1 MRAIIKFKW
10 AIAASILALTVIL
23 SLFSPNVTEL
33 ANQKGQA
40 QLPADAVSEKANAI
54 LKQAGED
61 NNLISMVFTLDHALK
76 KETED
81 QLRTMI
87 DKVKKIDGVEDV
99 TSPLTAEK
107 EVKDQLI
114 SKDKKTILVPVT
126 ITGSDKKAEKIA
138 DDMYKIVPDDLT
150 AYITGASL
158 INQDFAHSSEEGL
171 KKTEVITVC
180 LIIGLLLIVFRSVVT
195 PFIPIVV
202 VGFSYLISQSILG
215 ILVYN
220 VDFPISTFTQT
231 FLVAILF
238 GIGTDYCILL
248 LTRFREE
255 LANGHEKKE
264 AALIAYR
271 TGGKTLFI
279 SGFAVLIGFSALGFA
294 KFAIFQSAVGVAV
307 GVGILMIILYTLL
320 PLFMVTLG
328 EKLFWPSKKV
338 LSHSD
343 NKLWAFLGRHSVV
356 RPFLFIVITVIITLP
371 FILTYDDQISFDS
384 TAEISS
390 DYKSIKAL
398 EAIKDGFGEGKA
410 FPINVVVKGDKELST
425 ADTIPYLGNVSK
437 AIEKVDH
444 VDSVMTITQ
453 PTGEKIKD
461 LYIDKQLGLVSDGLD
476 KTGKGIADV
485 QSGLTDIENGM
496 NQMAGQTGSA
506 SNSSSGGS
514 LGDAADGLDKIN
526 QQLQLV
532 SKQISQTG
540 NTAQTVQTVQTV
552 QQLTAISGQ
561 LGQIQTGLEQADQQL
576 SGQQAQAGTLTESLK
591 KLAAGVKS
599 ANDGLTKI
607 TDGITASSDMLE
619 DMSKSSTV
627 RDTGI
632 FIPDQVMKDKDF
644 KKSIDQ
650 YSFADGKGVQLSVVL
665 DSNPYSEQAI
675 TTMNQIKKA
684 VANEVDGTP
693 LEDAQIVYGGV
704 TSVNADLKEL
714 STTDF
719 SRTMV
724 IMIIGLFIV
733 LTILFRSMIMPIYM
747 IASLLLTYY
756 TSISITEL
764 IFVNGLGNAG
774 VSWTVPFFSFVIL
787 IALGVDYSIFLLDR
801 FKEEVHLGIEQGVI
815 RSMSKMGSV
824 IITAAIILAGTFAAM
839 MPSGVNTLMQVASV
853 IIIGLLLYGL
863 VILPLFMPA
872 IIVTFGEGNWWPFR
886 RKKIKE

>member
-10 AIAASILALTVIL
+10 AIAAVILALTVVL
-23 SLFSPNVTEL
+23 SLFSPNLTEL

-40 QLPADAVSEKANAI
+40 QLPADAVSERANAI

-61 NNLISMVFTLDHALK
+61 SNSISVVFTLDHALK
-76 KETED
+76 KDTED

-87 DKVKKIDGVEDV
+87 DKIKKIDGVEEV

-114 SKDKKTILVPVT
+114 SKDKKTVLIPVT

-138 DDMYKIVPDDLT
+138 DDIYKIVPDDLT

-255 LANGHEKKE
+255 LANGHDKKE

-328 EKLFWPSKKV
+328 EKLFLPSKKV

-356 RPFLFIVITVIITLP
+356 RPFLFIVITVMITLP

-410 FPINVVVKGDKELST
+410 FPINVVVKGDKDLTT
-425 ADTIPYLGNVSK
+425 ADTIPYLGNISK

-444 VDSVMTITQ
+444 VDSVLTITQ

-461 LYIDKQLGLVSDGLD
+461 LYIDKQLGSVSDGLD
-476 KTGKGIADV
+476 KTVKGIADV
-485 QSGLTDIENGM
+485 QSGLTDIENGL

-514 LGDAADGLDKIN
+514 LGDAAEGLGKIN

-540 NTAQTVQTVQTV
+540 NTAQTVQ
-552 QQLTAISGQ
+552 QLTAISGQ
-561 LGQIQTGLEQADQQL
+561 LGQIQTGLEQANQQL
-576 SGQQAQAGTLTESLK
+576 TGQQAQAGTLTESLK
-591 KLAAGVKS
+591 KLADGVKS

-607 TDGITASSDMLE
+607 SDGISASSDMLE

-650 YSFADGKGVQLSVVL
+650 YSFEDGKGVELSVVL

-675 TTMNQIKKA
+675 TTINQIKKA
-684 VANEVDGTP
+684 VANEVEGTP
-693 LEDAQIVYGGV
+693 LEDSQIVYGGV
-704 TSVNADLKEL
+704 TSMNADLKEL

-733 LTILFRSMIMPIYM
+733 LTILFRSMIMPVYM

-774 VSWTVPFFSFVIL
+774 ISWAVPFFSFVIL

-801 FKEEVHLGIEQGVI
+801 FKEEVHMGIEQGVV

-863 VILPLFMPA
+863 VILPLFIPA
-872 IIVTFGEGNWWPFR
+872 IIVTFGEGNWWPFG

>member
-10 AIAASILALTVIL
+10 AIAAVILALTVIL

-61 NNLISMVFTLDHALK
+61 NNSISMVLTLDHALK
-76 KETED
+76 KDTED

-87 DKVKKIDGVEDV
+87 DKIKKIDGVEDV

-114 SKDKKTILVPVT
+114 SQDKKTVLIPVT

-138 DDMYKIVPDDLT
+138 DDMYKVVPDDVT

-220 VDFPISTFTQT
+220 VDFSISTFTQT

-255 LANGHEKKE
+255 LANGYDKKE

-371 FILTYDDQISFDS
+371 FILAYDDQISFDS

-390 DYKSIKAL
+390 DYQSVKAL
-398 EAIKDGFGEGKA
+398 EVIKDGFGEGKA
-410 FPINVVVKGDKELST
+410 FPINVIVKGDKELTT

-453 PTGEKIKD
+453 PTGDTIKD
-461 LYIDKQLGLVSDGLD
+461 LYIDKQLNSVSDGLD
-476 KTGKGIADV
+476 KTAKGITDV
-485 QSGLTDIENGM
+485 QSGLTDIENGL

-506 SNSSSGGS
+506 SDSSSGGS
-514 LGDAADGLDKIN
+514 LGDAADGLGKIN

-540 NTAQTVQTVQTV
+540 NTAQTV

-591 KLAAGVKS
+591 KLAGGVKS

-607 TDGITASSDMLE
+607 SDGMSAASDMLE
-619 DMSKSSTV
+619 NMGKSSSV

-632 FIPDQVMKDKDF
+632 FIPEQVMKDKGF

-650 YSFADGKGVQLSVVL
+650 YSFADGKGVKLSVVL

-675 TTMNQIKKA
+675 TTINQIKKA

-714 STTDF
+714 STADF

-774 VSWTVPFFSFVIL
+774 VSWAVPFFSFVIL

-815 RSMSKMGSV
+815 KSMSKMGSV

>member
-10 AIAASILALTVIL
+10 AIAAVILALTVVL
-23 SLFSPNVTEL
+23 SLFSPNLTEL

-40 QLPADAVSEKANAI
+40 QLPADAVSERANAI

-61 NNLISMVFTLDHALK
+61 SNSISVVFTLDHALK
-76 KETED
+76 KDTED

-87 DKVKKIDGVEDV
+87 DKIKKIDGVEEV
-99 TSPLTAEK
+99 TSPLTADK

-114 SKDKKTILVPVT
+114 SKDKKTVLIPVT

-138 DDMYKIVPDDLT
+138 DDIYKIVPDDLT

-215 ILVYN
+215 ILVHN

-255 LANGHEKKE
+255 LANGHDKKE

-328 EKLFWPSKKV
+328 EKLFCPSKKV

-390 DYKSIKAL
+390 DYKSVKAL

-410 FPINVVVKGDKELST
+410 FPINVVVKGDKDLTT
-425 ADTIPYLGNVSK
+425 ADTIPYLGNISK
-437 AIEKVDH
+437 AIKKVDH

-461 LYIDKQLGLVSDGLD
+461 LYIDKQLGSVSDGLD
-476 KTGKGIADV
+476 KTAKGIADV
-485 QSGLTDIENGM
+485 QSGLTDIENGL

-514 LGDAADGLDKIN
+514 LGDAAEGLGKIN

-532 SKQISQTG
+532 SKQMSQTG
-540 NTAQTVQTVQTV
+540 NTAQTV

-561 LGQIQTGLEQADQQL
+561 LGQIQTGLEQANQQL
-576 SGQQAQAGTLTESLK
+576 TGQQAQAGTLTESLK
-591 KLAAGVKS
+591 KLADGVKS

-607 TDGITASSDMLE
+607 SDGISASSDMLE

-650 YSFADGKGVQLSVVL
+650 YSFADGKGVELSVVL

-675 TTMNQIKKA
+675 TTINQIKKA
-684 VANEVDGTP
+684 VANEVEGTP
-693 LEDAQIVYGGV
+693 LEDSQIVYGGV
-704 TSVNADLKEL
+704 TSMNADLKEL

-733 LTILFRSMIMPIYM
+733 LTILFRSMIMPVYM

-756 TSISITEL
+756 TSLSITEL

-774 VSWTVPFFSFVIL
+774 ISWAVPFFSFVIL

-801 FKEEVHLGIEQGVI
+801 FKEEVHMGIEQGVV

-863 VILPLFMPA
+863 VILPLFIPA
-872 IIVTFGEGNWWPFR
+872 IIVTFGEGNWWPFG

>member
-540 NTAQTVQTVQTV
+540 NTAQTVQTVQ
-552 QQLTAISGQ
+552 QLTAISGQ

-774 VSWTVPFFSFVIL
+774 VSWAVPFFSFVIL

>member
-10 AIAASILALTVIL
+10 AIAAVILALTVVL
-23 SLFSPNVTEL
+23 SLFSPNLTEL

-40 QLPADAVSEKANAI
+40 QLPADAVSERANAI

-61 NNLISMVFTLDHALK
+61 NNSISVVFTLDHALK

-81 QLRTMI
+81 QLRTMV
-87 DKVKKIDGVEDV
+87 DKIKKIDGVEEV

-114 SKDKKTILVPVT
+114 SKDKKTVLIPVT

-138 DDMYKIVPDDLT
+138 DDIYKIVPDDLT

-195 PFIPIVV
+195 PFIPIVI

-255 LANGHEKKE
+255 LANGHDKKE

-398 EAIKDGFGEGKA
+398 KAIKDGFGEGKA
-410 FPINVVVKGDKELST
+410 FPINVVVKGDKDLTT
-425 ADTIPYLGNVSK
+425 ADTIPYLGNISK

-461 LYIDKQLGLVSDGLD
+461 LYIDKQLGSVSDGLD
-476 KTGKGIADV
+476 KTVKGIADV
-485 QSGLTDIENGM
+485 QSGLTDIENGL

-514 LGDAADGLDKIN
+514 LGDAADGLGKIN

-532 SKQISQTG
+532 GKQISQTG
-540 NTAQTVQTVQTV
+540 NTAQTV

-561 LGQIQTGLEQADQQL
+561 LGQIQIGLEQANQQL
-576 SGQQAQAGTLTESLK
+576 SGQQAQAGTLAESLK
-591 KLAAGVKS
+591 KLAEGVKS

-619 DMSKSSTV
+619 DMSKSSAV

-675 TTMNQIKKA
+675 TTINQIKKA
-684 VANEVDGTP
+684 VANEVDGTS

-704 TSVNADLKEL
+704 TSMNADLKEL

-774 VSWTVPFFSFVIL
+774 VSWAVPFFSFVIL

-801 FKEEVHLGIEQGVI
+801 FKEEVHMGIEQGVI

-863 VILPLFMPA
+863 VILPLFIPA
-872 IIVTFGEGNWWPFR
+872 IIATFGEGNWWPFG
-886 RKKIKE
+886 RKKTKE

>member
-10 AIAASILALTVIL
+10 AIAAVILALTVVL
-23 SLFSPNVTEL
+23 SLFSPNLTEL

-40 QLPADAVSEKANAI
+40 QLPADAVSERANAI

-61 NNLISMVFTLDHALK
+61 SNSISVVFTLDHALK
-76 KETED
+76 KDTED

-87 DKVKKIDGVEDV
+87 DKIKKIDGVEEV

-114 SKDKKTILVPVT
+114 SKDKKTVLIPVT

-138 DDMYKIVPDDLT
+138 DDIYKIVPDDLT

-255 LANGHEKKE
+255 LANGHDKKE

-356 RPFLFIVITVIITLP
+356 RPFLFIVITVMITLP

-410 FPINVVVKGDKELST
+410 FPINVVVKGDKDLTT
-425 ADTIPYLGNVSK
+425 ADTIPYLGNISK

-444 VDSVMTITQ
+444 VDSVLTITQ

-461 LYIDKQLGLVSDGLD
+461 LYIDKQLGSVSDGLD
-476 KTGKGIADV
+476 KTVKGIADV
-485 QSGLTDIENGM
+485 QSGLTDIENGL

-514 LGDAADGLDKIN
+514 LGDAAEGLGKIN

-540 NTAQTVQTVQTV
+540 NTAQTVQ
-552 QQLTAISGQ
+552 QLTAISGQ
-561 LGQIQTGLEQADQQL
+561 LGQIQNGLEQANQQL
-576 SGQQAQAGTLTESLK
+576 TGQQAQAGTLTESLK
-591 KLAAGVKS
+591 KLADGVKS

-607 TDGITASSDMLE
+607 SDGISASSDMLE

-650 YSFADGKGVQLSVVL
+650 YSFEDGKGVELSVVL

-675 TTMNQIKKA
+675 TTINQIKKA
-684 VANEVDGTP
+684 VANEVEGTP
-693 LEDAQIVYGGV
+693 LEDSQIVYGGV
-704 TSVNADLKEL
+704 TSMNADLKEL

-733 LTILFRSMIMPIYM
+733 LTILFRSMIMPVYM

-774 VSWTVPFFSFVIL
+774 ISWAVPFFSFVIL

-801 FKEEVHLGIEQGVI
+801 FKEEVHMGIEQGVV

-863 VILPLFMPA
+863 VILPLFIPA
-872 IIVTFGEGNWWPFR
+872 IIVTFGEGNWWPFG

>member
-10 AIAASILALTVIL
+10 AIAAVILALTVVL
-23 SLFSPNVTEL
+23 SLFSPNLTEL

-40 QLPADAVSEKANAI
+40 QLPADAVSERANAI

-61 NNLISMVFTLDHALK
+61 NNSLSIVFTLDHALK

-87 DKVKKIDGVEDV
+87 DKVKKIDGVEEV

-114 SKDKKTILVPVT
+114 SKDKKTFLIPVT

-138 DDMYKIVPDDLT
+138 NDIYKIVPKNLT

-255 LANGHEKKE
+255 LANGHDKKE

-279 SGFAVLIGFSALGFA
+279 SGFAVLVGFSALGFA

-356 RPFLFIVITVIITLP
+356 RPFLFIAITVMISLP

-390 DYKSIKAL
+390 DYKSVKAL

-410 FPINVVVKGDKELST
+410 FPINVVVKGDKDLTT
-425 ADTIPYLGNVSK
+425 ADTIPYLGNISK
-437 AIEKVDH
+437 AIEKVEH
-444 VDSVMTITQ
+444 VDSVLTITQ

-461 LYIDKQLGLVSDGLD
+461 LYIDKQLGSVSDGLD
-476 KTGKGIADV
+476 KMVKGIADV
-485 QSGLTDIENGM
+485 QSGLTDIENGL
-496 NQMAGQTGSA
+496 NQMAGQTGSD

-514 LGDAADGLDKIN
+514 LGDAADGLGKIN

-540 NTAQTVQTVQTV
+540 NTAQTVQ
-552 QQLTAISGQ
+552 QLTAISGQ
-561 LGQIQTGLEQADQQL
+561 LGQIQTGLEQANRQL

-591 KLAAGVKS
+591 KLAGGVKS
-599 ANDGLTKI
+599 ANDGLVKI
-607 TDGITASSDMLE
+607 SDGMTASSDMLE

-650 YSFADGKGVQLSVVL
+650 YSFEDGKGVKLSVVL

-675 TTMNQIKKA
+675 TTINQIKKA

-774 VSWTVPFFSFVIL
+774 VSWAVPFFSFVIL

-801 FKEEVHLGIEQGVI
+801 FKEEVHLGIHQGVI

-863 VILPLFMPA
+863 VILPLLMPA
-872 IIVTFGEGNWWPFR
+872 IIVTFGEGNWWPFG
-886 RKKIKE
+886 RKKNIE

>member
-10 AIAASILALTVIL
+10 AIAAVILALTVVL
-23 SLFSPNVTEL
+23 SLFSPNLTEL

-40 QLPADAVSEKANAI
+40 QLPADAVSERANAI

-61 NNLISMVFTLDHALK
+61 SNSISVVFTLDHALK
-76 KETED
+76 EDTED

-87 DKVKKIDGVEDV
+87 DKIKKIDGVEEV
-99 TSPLTAEK
+99 TSPLTAAK

-114 SKDKKTILVPVT
+114 SKDKKTVLIPVT

-138 DDMYKIVPDDLT
+138 DDIYKIVPDDLT
-150 AYITGASL
+150 AFITGASL

-255 LANGHEKKE
+255 LANGHDKKE

-410 FPINVVVKGDKELST
+410 FPINVVVKGDKDLTT
-425 ADTIPYLGNVSK
+425 ADTIPYLGNISK

-461 LYIDKQLGLVSDGLD
+461 LYIDKQLGSVSDGLD
-476 KTGKGIADV
+476 KTAKGIADV
-485 QSGLTDIENGM
+485 QSGLTDIENGL

-514 LGDAADGLDKIN
+514 LGDAAEGLGKIN

-540 NTAQTVQTVQTV
+540 NTAQTVQ
-552 QQLTAISGQ
+552 QLTAISGQ
-561 LGQIQTGLEQADQQL
+561 LGQIQTGLDQANQQL
-576 SGQQAQAGTLTESLK
+576 TGQQAQVGTLTESLK
-591 KLAAGVKS
+591 KLADGVKS

-607 TDGITASSDMLE
+607 SDGMTASSDMLE

-632 FIPDQVMKDKDF
+632 FIPNQVMKDKDF

-650 YSFADGKGVQLSVVL
+650 YSFADGKGVELSVVL

-675 TTMNQIKKA
+675 TTINQIKKA
-684 VANEVDGTP
+684 VANEVEGTP
-693 LEDAQIVYGGV
+693 LEDSQIVYGGV
-704 TSVNADLKEL
+704 TSMNADLKEL

-733 LTILFRSMIMPIYM
+733 LTILFRSMIMPVYM

-774 VSWTVPFFSFVIL
+774 ISWAVPFFSFVIL

-801 FKEEVHLGIEQGVI
+801 FKEEVHMGIEQGVV

-863 VILPLFMPA
+863 VILPLFIPA
-872 IIVTFGEGNWWPFR
+872 IIVTFGEGNWWPFG

>member
-10 AIAASILALTVIL
+10 AIAAIILALTVVL
-23 SLFSPNVTEL
+23 SLFSPNLTEL

-40 QLPADAVSEKANAI
+40 QLPADAVSERANAI

-61 NNLISMVFTLDHALK
+61 NNSISVVVTLDHALK
-76 KETED
+76 KDTED

-87 DKVKKIDGVEDV
+87 DKIKKIDGVEEV

-114 SKDKKTILVPVT
+114 SKDKKTVLIPVT
-126 ITGSDKKAEKIA
+126 ITGSDQKAEKIA
-138 DDMYKIVPDDLT
+138 DDIYKIVPDDLT

-255 LANGHEKKE
+255 LANGHDKKE

-356 RPFLFIVITVIITLP
+356 RPFLFIVITVMITLP

-390 DYKSIKAL
+390 DYQSIKAL

-410 FPINVVVKGDKELST
+410 FPINVVVKGDKDLTT
-425 ADTIPYLGNVSK
+425 ADTIPYLGNISK

-453 PTGEKIKD
+453 PTGEKIMD
-461 LYIDKQLGLVSDGLD
+461 LYIDKQLGSVSDGLD
-476 KTGKGIADV
+476 KTVKGIADV
-485 QSGLTDIENGM
+485 QSGLTDIENGL

-514 LGDAADGLDKIN
+514 FGDAAEGLGKIN

-532 SKQISQTG
+532 SKQMSQTG
-540 NTAQTVQTVQTV
+540 NTAQTV

-561 LGQIQTGLEQADQQL
+561 LGQIQAGLEQANQQL
-576 SGQQAQAGTLTESLK
+576 TGQQAQAGTLTESLI
-591 KLAAGVKS
+591 KLSDGVKS

-607 TDGITASSDMLE
+607 SDGMTASSDMLE

-675 TTMNQIKKA
+675 TTINQIKKA
-684 VANEVDGTP
+684 VANEVEGTP
-693 LEDAQIVYGGV
+693 LEDSQIVYGGV
-704 TSVNADLKEL
+704 TSMNADLKEL

-733 LTILFRSMIMPIYM
+733 LTILFRSMIMPVYM

-774 VSWTVPFFSFVIL
+774 ISWAVPFFSFVIL

-801 FKEEVHLGIEQGVI
+801 FKEEVHMGIEQGVV

-863 VILPLFMPA
+863 VILPLFIPA
-872 IIVTFGEGNWWPFR
+872 IIVTFGEGNWWPFG
-886 RKKIKE
+886 RKRIKE

>member
-10 AIAASILALTVIL
+10 AIAAVILALTVIL

-61 NNLISMVFTLDHALK
+61 NNSISMVLTLDHALK
-76 KETED
+76 KDTED

-87 DKVKKIDGVEDV
+87 DKIKKIDGVEGV

-114 SKDKKTILVPVT
+114 SKDKKTVLVPVT

-138 DDMYKIVPDDLT
+138 DDMYKVVPDDVT

-255 LANGHEKKE
+255 LANGYDKKE

-371 FILTYDDQISFDS
+371 FILAYDDQISFDS

-390 DYKSIKAL
+390 DYQSVKAL

-410 FPINVVVKGDKELST
+410 FPINVIVKGDKELTT

-453 PTGEKIKD
+453 PTGDTIKD
-461 LYIDKQLGLVSDGLD
+461 LYIDKQLNSVSDGLD
-476 KTGKGIADV
+476 KTAKGITDV
-485 QSGLTDIENGM
+485 QSGLTDIENGL

-506 SNSSSGGS
+506 SDSSSGGS
-514 LGDAADGLDKIN
+514 LGDAADGLGKIN

-540 NTAQTVQTVQTV
+540 NTAQTV

-591 KLAAGVKS
+591 KLAGGVKS

-607 TDGITASSDMLE
+607 SDGMSASSDMLE
-619 DMSKSSTV
+619 NMGKSSSV

-632 FIPDQVMKDKDF
+632 FIPDQVMKDKGF

-650 YSFADGKGVQLSVVL
+650 YSFADGKGVKLSVVL

-675 TTMNQIKKA
+675 TTINQIKKA

-714 STTDF
+714 STADF

-774 VSWTVPFFSFVIL
+774 VSWAVPFFSFVIL

-815 RSMSKMGSV
+815 KSMSKMGSV

>member
-1 MRAIIKFKW
+1 M
-10 AIAASILALTVIL
+10 
-23 SLFSPNVTEL
+23 
-33 ANQKGQA
+33 
-40 QLPADAVSEKANAI
+40 
-54 LKQAGED
+54 
-61 NNLISMVFTLDHALK
+61 
-76 KETED
+76 
-81 QLRTMI
+81 
-87 DKVKKIDGVEDV
+87 
-99 TSPLTAEK
+99 
-107 EVKDQLI
+107 
-114 SKDKKTILVPVT
+114 
-126 ITGSDKKAEKIA
+126 
-138 DDMYKIVPDDLT
+138 
-150 AYITGASL
+150 
-158 INQDFAHSSEEGL
+158 
-171 KKTEVITVC
+171 
-180 LIIGLLLIVFRSVVT
+180 
-195 PFIPIVV
+195 
-202 VGFSYLISQSILG
+202 
-215 ILVYN
+215 
-220 VDFPISTFTQT
+220 
-231 FLVAILF
+231 
-238 GIGTDYCILL
+238 
-248 LTRFREE
+248 
-255 LANGHEKKE
+255 
-264 AALIAYR
+264 
-271 TGGKTLFI
+271 
-279 SGFAVLIGFSALGFA
+279 
-294 KFAIFQSAVGVAV
+294 
-307 GVGILMIILYTLL
+307 GILMIILYTLL

-343 NKLWAFLGRHSVV
+343 NKLWTFLGRHSVA
-356 RPFLFIVITVIITLP
+356 RPFLFIAITVVITLP

-390 DYKSIKAL
+390 DYQSIKAL

-410 FPINVVVKGDKELST
+410 FPINVVVKGDKDLTT
-425 ADTIPYLGNVSK
+425 ADTIPYLGNISK

-453 PTGEKIKD
+453 PTGKKIKD
-461 LYIDKQLGLVSDGLD
+461 LYIDNQLGSVSDGLD
-476 KTGKGIADV
+476 KTVKGIADV
-485 QSGLTDIENGM
+485 QNGLTDIENGL

-506 SNSSSGGS
+506 SNSGSGGS
-514 LGDAADGLDKIN
+514 LGDAADGLGKIN

-540 NTAQTVQTVQTV
+540 NTAQTVQ
-552 QQLTAISGQ
+552 QLTAISGQ
-561 LGQIQTGLEQADQQL
+561 LGQIQTGLEQANQQL

-591 KLAAGVKS
+591 KLSEGVKS
-599 ANDGLTKI
+599 ANEGLTKVS
-607 TDGITASSDMLE
+607 DGITASSDMLE
-619 DMSKSSTV
+619 DMSKSPTV

-632 FIPDQVMKDKDF
+632 FIPEQVMKDKDF

-675 TTMNQIKKA
+675 TTINQIKKA

-704 TSVNADLKEL
+704 TSMNADLKEL

-774 VSWTVPFFSFVIL
+774 VSWAVPFFSFVIL

-801 FKEEVHLGIEQGVI
+801 FKEEVHLGIQQGVV

-863 VILPLFMPA
+863 VILPLFIPA
-872 IIVTFGEGNWWPFR
+872 IIATFGEGNWWPFG

>member
-10 AIAASILALTVIL
+10 AIAAVILALTVVL
-23 SLFSPNVTEL
+23 SLFSPNLTEL

-40 QLPADAVSEKANAI
+40 QLPADAVSERANAI

-61 NNLISMVFTLDHALK
+61 NNSLSIVFTLDHALK

-87 DKVKKIDGVEDV
+87 DKVKKIDGVEEV

-114 SKDKKTILVPVT
+114 SKDKKTFLIPVT

-138 DDMYKIVPDDLT
+138 NDIYKIVPKNLT

-255 LANGHEKKE
+255 LANGHDKKE

-279 SGFAVLIGFSALGFA
+279 SGFAVLVGFSALGFA

-356 RPFLFIVITVIITLP
+356 RPFLFIAIIVMITLP

-390 DYKSIKAL
+390 DYKSVKAL

-410 FPINVVVKGDKELST
+410 FPINVVVKGDKDLTT
-425 ADTIPYLGNVSK
+425 ADTIPYLGNISK
-437 AIEKVDH
+437 AIEKVEH
-444 VDSVMTITQ
+444 VDSVLTITQ

-461 LYIDKQLGLVSDGLD
+461 LYIDKQLGSVSDGLD
-476 KTGKGIADV
+476 KTVKGIADV
-485 QSGLTDIENGM
+485 QSGLTDIENGL
-496 NQMAGQTGSA
+496 NQMAGQTGSN

-514 LGDAADGLDKIN
+514 LGDAADGLGKIN

-540 NTAQTVQTVQTV
+540 NTAQTVQ
-552 QQLTAISGQ
+552 QLTAISGQ
-561 LGQIQTGLEQADQQL
+561 LGQIQTGLEQANQQI

-591 KLAAGVKS
+591 KLAGGVKS

-607 TDGITASSDMLE
+607 SDGMTASSDMLE
-619 DMSKSSTV
+619 DMSQSSTV

-650 YSFADGKGVQLSVVL
+650 YSFEDGKGVQLSVVL

-675 TTMNQIKKA
+675 TTINQIKKA

-693 LEDAQIVYGGV
+693 LEDAQVVYGGV

-774 VSWTVPFFSFVIL
+774 VSWAVPFFSFVIL

-801 FKEEVHLGIEQGVI
+801 FKEEVHLGIHQGVI

-863 VILPLFMPA
+863 VILPLLMPA
-872 IIVTFGEGNWWPFR
+872 IIVTFGEGNWWPFG
-886 RKKIKE
+886 RKKNIE

>member
-10 AIAASILALTVIL
+10 AIAAVILALTVVL
-23 SLFSPNVTEL
+23 SLFSPNLTEL

-40 QLPADAVSEKANAI
+40 QLPADAVSERANAI

-61 NNLISMVFTLDHALK
+61 NNSISVVFTLDHALK

-81 QLRTMI
+81 QLRTMV
-87 DKVKKIDGVEDV
+87 DKIKKIDGVEEV
-99 TSPLTAEK
+99 TSPLTVEK

-114 SKDKKTILVPVT
+114 SKDKKTVLIPVT

-138 DDMYKIVPDDLT
+138 DDIYKIVPDDLT

-195 PFIPIVV
+195 PFIPIVI

-255 LANGHEKKE
+255 LANGHDKKE

-398 EAIKDGFGEGKA
+398 KAIKDGFGEGKA
-410 FPINVVVKGDKELST
+410 FPINVVVKGDKDLTT
-425 ADTIPYLGNVSK
+425 ADTIPYLGNISK

-461 LYIDKQLGLVSDGLD
+461 LYIDKQLGSVSDGLD
-476 KTGKGIADV
+476 KTVKGIADV
-485 QSGLTDIENGM
+485 QSGLTDIENGL

-514 LGDAADGLDKIN
+514 LGDAADGLGKIN

-532 SKQISQTG
+532 GKQISQTG
-540 NTAQTVQTVQTV
+540 NTAQTV

-561 LGQIQTGLEQADQQL
+561 LGQIQIGLEQANQQL
-576 SGQQAQAGTLTESLK
+576 SGQQAQAGTLAESLK
-591 KLAAGVKS
+591 KLAEGVKS

-619 DMSKSSTV
+619 DMSKSSAV

-675 TTMNQIKKA
+675 TTINQIKKA
-684 VANEVDGTP
+684 VANEVDGTS

-704 TSVNADLKEL
+704 TSMNADLKEL

-774 VSWTVPFFSFVIL
+774 VSWAVPFFSFVIL

-801 FKEEVHLGIEQGVI
+801 FKEEVHMGIEQGVI

-863 VILPLFMPA
+863 VILPLFIPA
-872 IIVTFGEGNWWPFR
+872 IIATFGEGNWWPFG
-886 RKKIKE
+886 RKKTKE

>member
-10 AIAASILALTVIL
+10 AIAAVILALTVVL
-23 SLFSPNVTEL
+23 GLFSPNLTEL

-40 QLPADAVSEKANAI
+40 QLPADAVSERANAI

-61 NNLISMVFTLDHALK
+61 NNSISIVFTLDHALK

-87 DKVKKIDGVEDV
+87 DKVKKIDGVEEI
-99 TSPLTAEK
+99 TSPLTADK

-114 SKDKKTILVPVT
+114 SKDKKTVLIPVT

-138 DDMYKIVPDDLT
+138 DDIYKIVPNDLT

-255 LANGHEKKE
+255 LANGHDKKE

-390 DYKSIKAL
+390 DYKSVKAL

-410 FPINVVVKGDKELST
+410 FPINVVVKGDKDLTT
-425 ADTIPYLGNVSK
+425 ADTIPYLGNISK
-437 AIEKVDH
+437 AIEKVEH

-461 LYIDKQLGLVSDGLD
+461 LYIDKQLGSVSDGLD
-476 KTGKGIADV
+476 KTVKGIADV
-485 QSGLTDIENGM
+485 QSGLTDIENGL
-496 NQMAGQTGSA
+496 NQMTGQTVSA
-506 SNSSSGGS
+506 SNSSAGGS
-514 LGDAADGLDKIN
+514 LGDAADGLGKIN

-532 SKQISQTG
+532 SKQISQSG
-540 NTAQTVQTVQTV
+540 NTAQTV

-561 LGQIQTGLEQADQQL
+561 LGQIQTGLEQANQQL

-591 KLAAGVKS
+591 KLAGGVKS

-607 TDGITASSDMLE
+607 SDGITASSDMLE

-650 YSFADGKGVQLSVVL
+650 NSFEDGKGVQLSVVL

-675 TTMNQIKKA
+675 TTINQIKKA

-774 VSWTVPFFSFVIL
+774 VSWAVPFFSFVIL

-801 FKEEVHLGIEQGVI
+801 FKEEVHLGIAQGVV

-863 VILPLFMPA
+863 VILPLFIPA
-872 IIVTFGEGNWWPFR
+872 IIMTFGEGNWWPFG

>member
-10 AIAASILALTVIL
+10 AIAAIILALTVVL
-23 SLFSPNVTEL
+23 SLFSPNLTEL

-40 QLPADAVSEKANAI
+40 QLPADAVSERANAI

-61 NNLISMVFTLDHALK
+61 NNSISVVFTLERALK

-81 QLRTMI
+81 QLRTMV
-87 DKVKKIDGVEDV
+87 DKIKKIDGVEEV

-114 SKDKKTILVPVT
+114 SKDKKTVLIPVT

-138 DDMYKIVPDDLT
+138 DDIYKIVPDDLT

-195 PFIPIVV
+195 PFIPIMI

-255 LANGHEKKE
+255 LANGHDKKE

-390 DYKSIKAL
+390 DYQSIKAL

-410 FPINVVVKGDKELST
+410 FPINVVVKGDKDLTT
-425 ADTIPYLGNVSK
+425 ADTIPYLGNISK

-461 LYIDKQLGLVSDGLD
+461 LYIDKQLGSVSDGLD
-476 KTGKGIADV
+476 KTVKGIADV
-485 QSGLTDIENGM
+485 QRGLTDIENGL

-514 LGDAADGLDKIN
+514 LGDAADGLGKIN

-540 NTAQTVQTVQTV
+540 NTAQTVQ
-552 QQLTAISGQ
+552 QLTAISGQ
-561 LGQIQTGLEQADQQL
+561 LGQIQIGLEQANQQL
-576 SGQQAQAGTLTESLK
+576 LGQQAQAGTLAESLK
-591 KLAAGVKS
+591 KLAEGVKS

-619 DMSKSSTV
+619 DMSKSSAV

-675 TTMNQIKKA
+675 TTINQIKKA
-684 VANEVDGTP
+684 AANEVDGTP

-704 TSVNADLKEL
+704 TSMNADLKEL

-774 VSWTVPFFSFVIL
+774 VSWAVPFFSFVIL

-801 FKEEVHLGIEQGVI
+801 FKEEVHMGIEQGVI

-863 VILPLFMPA
+863 VILPLFIPA
-872 IIVTFGEGNWWPFR
+872 VIATFGEGNWWPFG
-886 RKKIKE
+886 RKKTKE

>member
-10 AIAASILALTVIL
+10 AIAAIILALTVVL
-23 SLFSPNVTEL
+23 SLFSPNLTEL

-40 QLPADAVSEKANAI
+40 QLPADAVSERANAI
-54 LKQAGED
+54 LKLAGED
-61 NNLISMVFTLDHALK
+61 NHSISVVFTLDSAMK
-76 KETED
+76 KETEK

-87 DKVKKIDGVEDV
+87 DKIKKIDGVEEV
-99 TSPLTAEK
+99 TSPLTADK

-114 SKDKKTILVPVT
+114 SKDKKTVLLPVT
-126 ITGSDKKAEKIA
+126 FTGSDQKAEKIA
-138 DDMYKIVPDDLT
+138 DDIYHIVPDDLT

-158 INQDFAHSSEEGL
+158 INQDFAHSSEDGL

-195 PFIPIVV
+195 PFIPIVI

-255 LANGHEKKE
+255 LANGHDKKE

-356 RPFLFIVITVIITLP
+356 RPFLFIVITVVITLP

-390 DYKSIKAL
+390 DYQSIKAL

-410 FPINVVVKGDKELST
+410 FPINVVVKGDKDLTT
-425 ADTIPYLGNVSK
+425 ADTIPYLGNISK

-453 PTGEKIKD
+453 PTGDKIKD
-461 LYIDKQLGLVSDGLD
+461 LYVDKQLGSVSDGLD
-476 KTGKGIADV
+476 KTAKGIADV
-485 QSGLTDIENGM
+485 QSGLTDIENGL
-496 NQMAGQTGSA
+496 NQIAGQTGSA

-514 LGDAADGLDKIN
+514 LGDAADGLGKIN

-532 SKQISQTG
+532 SKQMSQTG
-540 NTAQTVQTVQTV
+540 NTAQTV

-561 LGQIQTGLEQADQQL
+561 LGQIQAGLEQANQQL

-591 KLAAGVKS
+591 KLAEGVKS
-599 ANDGLTKI
+599 ANGGLTKI
-607 TDGITASSDMLE
+607 TDGITASSEMLG

-675 TTMNQIKKA
+675 TTINHIKKA

-704 TSVNADLKEL
+704 TSMNADLKEL

-774 VSWTVPFFSFVIL
+774 VSWAVPFFSFVIL

-801 FKEEVHLGIEQGVI
+801 FKEEVHLGIEQGVV

-863 VILPLFMPA
+863 VILPLFIPA
-872 IIVTFGEGNWWPFR
+872 IIMTFGEGNWWPFG

>member
-10 AIAASILALTVIL
+10 TIAAVILALTVAL
-23 SLFSPNVTEL
+23 SLFSPNLTEL

-40 QLPADAVSEKANAI
+40 QLPADAVSERANAI

-61 NNLISMVFTLDHALK
+61 NNSISVVFTLDHALK

-81 QLRTMI
+81 QLRTMV
-87 DKVKKIDGVEDV
+87 DKIKKIDGVEEV

-114 SKDKKTILVPVT
+114 SKDKKTVLIPVT

-138 DDMYKIVPDDLT
+138 DDIYKIVPDDLT

-195 PFIPIVV
+195 PFIPIVI

-255 LANGHEKKE
+255 LANGHDKKE
-264 AALIAYR
+264 AAFIAYR

-356 RPFLFIVITVIITLP
+356 RPFLFIVITIVITLP

-398 EAIKDGFGEGKA
+398 KAIKDGFGEGKA
-410 FPINVVVKGDKELST
+410 FPINVVVKGDKDLTT
-425 ADTIPYLGNVSK
+425 ADTIPYLGNISK

-461 LYIDKQLGLVSDGLD
+461 LYIDKQLGSVSDGLD
-476 KTGKGIADV
+476 KTVKGIADV
-485 QSGLTDIENGM
+485 QSGLTDIENGL

-514 LGDAADGLDKIN
+514 LGDAADGLGKIN

-532 SKQISQTG
+532 GKQISQTG
-540 NTAQTVQTVQTV
+540 NTAQTV

-561 LGQIQTGLEQADQQL
+561 LGQIQIGLEQANQQL
-576 SGQQAQAGTLTESLK
+576 SGQQAQAGTLVESLK
-591 KLAAGVKS
+591 KLAEGVKS

-619 DMSKSSTV
+619 DMSKSSAV

-675 TTMNQIKKA
+675 TTINQIKKA
-684 VANEVDGTP
+684 VANEVDGTS
-693 LEDAQIVYGGV
+693 LEDVQIVYGGV
-704 TSVNADLKEL
+704 TSMNADLKEL

-774 VSWTVPFFSFVIL
+774 VSWAVPFFSFVIL

-801 FKEEVHLGIEQGVI
+801 FKEEVHMGIEQGVI

-863 VILPLFMPA
+863 VILPLFIPA
-872 IIVTFGEGNWWPFR
+872 IIATFGEGNWWPFG
-886 RKKIKE
+886 RKKTKE

>member
-10 AIAASILALTVIL
+10 AIAAVILALTIAL
-23 SLFSPNVTEL
+23 SLFSPNLTEL

-40 QLPADAVSEKANAI
+40 QLPADAVSERANAI

-61 NNLISMVFTLDHALK
+61 NNSISVVFTLDHALK

-81 QLRTMI
+81 QLRTMV
-87 DKVKKIDGVEDV
+87 DKIKKIDGVEEV

-114 SKDKKTILVPVT
+114 SKDKKTVLIPVT

-138 DDMYKIVPDDLT
+138 DDIYKIVPDDLT

-195 PFIPIVV
+195 PFIPIVI

-255 LANGHEKKE
+255 LANGHDKKE

-356 RPFLFIVITVIITLP
+356 RPFLFIVITVVITLP

-398 EAIKDGFGEGKA
+398 KAIKDGFGEGKA
-410 FPINVVVKGDKELST
+410 FPINVVVKGDKDLTT
-425 ADTIPYLGNVSK
+425 ADTIPYLGNISK

-461 LYIDKQLGLVSDGLD
+461 LYIDKQLGSVSDGLD
-476 KTGKGIADV
+476 KTVKGIADV
-485 QSGLTDIENGM
+485 QSGLTDIENGL

-514 LGDAADGLDKIN
+514 LGDAADGLGKIN

-532 SKQISQTG
+532 GKQISQTG
-540 NTAQTVQTVQTV
+540 NTAQTV

-561 LGQIQTGLEQADQQL
+561 LGQIQIGLEQANQQL
-576 SGQQAQAGTLTESLK
+576 SGQQAQAGTLAESLK
-591 KLAAGVKS
+591 KLAEGVKS

-619 DMSKSSTV
+619 DMSKSSAV

-675 TTMNQIKKA
+675 TTINQIKKA
-684 VANEVDGTP
+684 VANEVDGTS
-693 LEDAQIVYGGV
+693 LEDVQIVYGGV
-704 TSVNADLKEL
+704 TSMNADLKEL

-774 VSWTVPFFSFVIL
+774 VSWAVPFFSFVIL

-801 FKEEVHLGIEQGVI
+801 FKEEVHMGIEQGVI

-863 VILPLFMPA
+863 VILPLFIPA
-872 IIVTFGEGNWWPFR
+872 IIATFGEGNWWPFG
-886 RKKIKE
+886 RKKTKE

>member
-10 AIAASILALTVIL
+10 AIAAVILALTVVL
-23 SLFSPNVTEL
+23 SLFSPNLTEL

-40 QLPADAVSEKANAI
+40 QLPADAVSERANAI

-61 NNLISMVFTLDHALK
+61 NNSLSIVFTLDHALK

-81 QLRTMI
+81 QLRKMI
-87 DKVKKIDGVEDV
+87 DKVKKIDGVEEV

-114 SKDKKTILVPVT
+114 SKDKKTILIPVT

-138 DDMYKIVPDDLT
+138 DDIYKIVPNDLT

-202 VGFSYLISQSILG
+202 VGFSYMISQSILG

-255 LANGHEKKE
+255 LANGHDKKE

-279 SGFAVLIGFSALGFA
+279 SGFAVLVGFSALGFA

-343 NKLWAFLGRHSVV
+343 NKLWAFLGRHSVM
-356 RPFLFIVITVIITLP
+356 RPFLFIVITVLITLP

-390 DYKSIKAL
+390 DYKSVKAL

-410 FPINVVVKGDKELST
+410 FPINVVIKGDKDLTT
-425 ADTIPYLGNVSK
+425 ADTIPYLGNISK
-437 AIEKVDH
+437 AIEKVEH
-444 VDSVMTITQ
+444 VDSVLTITQ

-461 LYIDKQLGLVSDGLD
+461 LYIDKQLGSVSDGLD
-476 KTGKGIADV
+476 KTVKGIADV
-485 QSGLTDIENGM
+485 QSGLTDIENGL
-496 NQMAGQTGSA
+496 NQMAGQTGSN

-514 LGDAADGLDKIN
+514 LGDAADGLGKIN

-540 NTAQTVQTVQTV
+540 NTAQTVQ
-552 QQLTAISGQ
+552 QLTAISGQ
-561 LGQIQTGLEQADQQL
+561 LGQIQTGLEQANQQI

-591 KLAAGVKS
+591 KLAGGVKS

-607 TDGITASSDMLE
+607 SDGVTASSDMLE
-619 DMSKSSTV
+619 DMSQSSTV

-650 YSFADGKGVQLSVVL
+650 YSFEDGKGVQLSVVL

-675 TTMNQIKKA
+675 TTINQIKKA

-693 LEDAQIVYGGV
+693 LEDAQVVYGGV

-774 VSWTVPFFSFVIL
+774 VSWAVPFFSFVIL

-801 FKEEVHLGIEQGVI
+801 FKEEVHLGIHQGVI

-863 VILPLFMPA
+863 VILPLLMPA
-872 IIVTFGEGNWWPFR
+872 IIVTFGEGNWWPFG
-886 RKKIKE
+886 RKKNIE

>member
-10 AIAASILALTVIL
+10 AIAAVILALTVVL
-23 SLFSPNVTEL
+23 SLFSPNLTEL

-40 QLPADAVSEKANAI
+40 QLPADAVSERANAI

-61 NNLISMVFTLDHALK
+61 NNSISIVFTLDHALK

-81 QLRTMI
+81 QLRKMI
-87 DKVKKIDGVEDV
+87 DKVKKIDGVEEV

-114 SKDKKTILVPVT
+114 SKDKKTLLIPVT

-138 DDMYKIVPDDLT
+138 DDIYKIVPDDLT

-255 LANGHEKKE
+255 LANGHDKKE

-307 GVGILMIILYTLL
+307 GVGILMVILYTLL

-390 DYKSIKAL
+390 DYKSVKAL

-410 FPINVVVKGDKELST
+410 FPINVVVKGDKDLTT
-425 ADTIPYLGNVSK
+425 ADTIPYLGNISK
-437 AIEKVDH
+437 AIEKVEH

-453 PTGEKIKD
+453 PTGKKIKD
-461 LYIDKQLGLVSDGLD
+461 LYIDNQLGSVSDGLD
-476 KTGKGIADV
+476 KTVKGIADV
-485 QSGLTDIENGM
+485 QSGLTDIENGL

-506 SNSSSGGS
+506 SNGGSGGS
-514 LGDAADGLDKIN
+514 LGDAADGLGKIN

-540 NTAQTVQTVQTV
+540 NTAQTVQ
-552 QQLTAISGQ
+552 QLTAISGQ
-561 LGQIQTGLEQADQQL
+561 LGQIQTGLEQANQQL

-591 KLAAGVKS
+591 KLSEGVKS
-599 ANDGLTKI
+599 ANEGLTKVS
-607 TDGITASSDMLE
+607 DGITASSDILE
-619 DMSKSSTV
+619 DMSKSPTV

-675 TTMNQIKKA
+675 TTINQIKKA

-693 LEDAQIVYGGV
+693 LENAQIVYGGV
-704 TSVNADLKEL
+704 TSMNADLKEL

-774 VSWTVPFFSFVIL
+774 VSWAVPFFSFVIL

-801 FKEEVHLGIEQGVI
+801 FKEEVHLGIVQGVV

-863 VILPLFMPA
+863 VILPLFIPA
-872 IIVTFGEGNWWPFR
+872 IIMTFGEGNWWPFG

>member
-1 MRAIIKFKW
+1 MRTIIKFKW
-10 AIAASILALTVIL
+10 AIAAVILALTVIL

-61 NNLISMVFTLDHALK
+61 NNSISMVLTLDHALK
-76 KETED
+76 KDTED

-87 DKVKKIDGVEDV
+87 DKIKKIDGVEDV

-114 SKDKKTILVPVT
+114 SKDKKTVLVPVT

-138 DDMYKIVPDDLT
+138 DDMYKVVPDDVT

-255 LANGHEKKE
+255 LANGYDKKE

-371 FILTYDDQISFDS
+371 FILAYDDQISFDS

-390 DYKSIKAL
+390 DYQSVKAL

-410 FPINVVVKGDKELST
+410 FPINVIVKGDKELTT

-453 PTGEKIKD
+453 PTGDTIKD
-461 LYIDKQLGLVSDGLD
+461 LYIDKQLNSVSDGLD
-476 KTGKGIADV
+476 KMAKGITDV
-485 QSGLTDIENGM
+485 QSGLTDIENGL

-506 SNSSSGGS
+506 SDSSSGGS
-514 LGDAADGLDKIN
+514 LGDAADGLGKIN

-540 NTAQTVQTVQTV
+540 NTAQTV

-591 KLAAGVKS
+591 KLAGGVKS
-599 ANDGLTKI
+599 ANDGLMKI
-607 TDGITASSDMLE
+607 SDGTSASSDMLE
-619 DMSKSSTV
+619 NMGKSSSV

-632 FIPDQVMKDKDF
+632 FIPDQVMKDKGF

-650 YSFADGKGVQLSVVL
+650 YSFADGKGVKLSVVL

-675 TTMNQIKKA
+675 TTINQIKKA

-714 STTDF
+714 STADF

-774 VSWTVPFFSFVIL
+774 VSWAVPFFSFVIL

-815 RSMSKMGSV
+815 KSMSKMGSV

>member
-10 AIAASILALTVIL
+10 AIAAVILALTVVL
-23 SLFSPNVTEL
+23 SLFSPNLTEL

-40 QLPADAVSEKANAI
+40 QLPADAVSERANAI

-61 NNLISMVFTLDHALK
+61 SNSISVVFTLDHALK
-76 KETED
+76 KDTED

-87 DKVKKIDGVEDV
+87 DKIKKIDGVEEV
-99 TSPLTAEK
+99 TSPLTADK

-114 SKDKKTILVPVT
+114 SKDKKTVLIPVT

-138 DDMYKIVPDDLT
+138 DDIYKIVPDDLT

-202 VGFSYLISQSILG
+202 VGFSYLIGQSILG
-215 ILVYN
+215 ILVHN
-220 VDFPISTFTQT
+220 FDFPISTFTQT

-255 LANGHEKKE
+255 LANGHDKKE

-338 LSHSD
+338 LSHND

-384 TAEISS
+384 TAEISN
-390 DYKSIKAL
+390 DYKSVKAL

-410 FPINVVVKGDKELST
+410 FPINVVVKGDKDLTT
-425 ADTIPYLGNVSK
+425 ADTIPYLGNISK
-437 AIEKVDH
+437 AIKKVDH

-461 LYIDKQLGLVSDGLD
+461 LYIDKQLGSVSDGLD
-476 KTGKGIADV
+476 KTAKGIADV
-485 QSGLTDIENGM
+485 QSGLTDIENGL

-514 LGDAADGLDKIN
+514 LGDAAEGLGKIN

-532 SKQISQTG
+532 SKQMSQTG
-540 NTAQTVQTVQTV
+540 NTAQTV

-561 LGQIQTGLEQADQQL
+561 LGQIQTGLEQANQQL
-576 SGQQAQAGTLTESLK
+576 TGQQAQAGTLTESLK
-591 KLAAGVKS
+591 KLADGVKS

-607 TDGITASSDMLE
+607 SDGISASSDMLE

-650 YSFADGKGVQLSVVL
+650 YSFADGKGLELSVVL
-665 DSNPYSEQAI
+665 NSNPYSEQAI
-675 TTMNQIKKA
+675 TTINQIKKA
-684 VANEVDGTP
+684 VANEVEGTP
-693 LEDAQIVYGGV
+693 LEDSQIVYGGV
-704 TSVNADLKEL
+704 TSMNADLKEL

-733 LTILFRSMIMPIYM
+733 LTILFRSMIMPVYM

-756 TSISITEL
+756 TSLSITEL

-774 VSWTVPFFSFVIL
+774 ISWAVPFFSFVIL

-801 FKEEVHLGIEQGVI
+801 FKEEVHMGIEQGVV

-863 VILPLFMPA
+863 VILPLFIPA
-872 IIVTFGEGNWWPFR
+872 IIVTFGEGNWWPFG

>member
-10 AIAASILALTVIL
+10 AIAAVILALTVVL
-23 SLFSPNVTEL
+23 SLFSPNLTEL

-40 QLPADAVSEKANAI
+40 QLPADAVSERANAI

-61 NNLISMVFTLDHALK
+61 NNSISVVFTLDHALK

-81 QLRTMI
+81 QLRTMV
-87 DKVKKIDGVEDV
+87 DKIKKIDGVEEV

-114 SKDKKTILVPVT
+114 SKDKKTVLIPVT

-138 DDMYKIVPDDLT
+138 DDIYKIVPDDLT

-195 PFIPIVV
+195 PLIPIVI

-255 LANGHEKKE
+255 LANGHDKKE

-356 RPFLFIVITVIITLP
+356 RPFLFIVITVVITLP

-398 EAIKDGFGEGKA
+398 KAIKDGFGEGKA
-410 FPINVVVKGDKELST
+410 FPINVVVKGDKDLTT
-425 ADTIPYLGNVSK
+425 ADTIPYLGNISK

-461 LYIDKQLGLVSDGLD
+461 LYIDKQLGSVSDGLD
-476 KTGKGIADV
+476 KTVKGIADV
-485 QSGLTDIENGM
+485 QSGLTDIENGL

-514 LGDAADGLDKIN
+514 LGDAADGLGKIN

-532 SKQISQTG
+532 GKQISQTG
-540 NTAQTVQTVQTV
+540 NTAQTV

-561 LGQIQTGLEQADQQL
+561 LGQIQIGLEQANQQL
-576 SGQQAQAGTLTESLK
+576 SGQQAQAGTLVESLK
-591 KLAAGVKS
+591 KLVEGVKS

-619 DMSKSSTV
+619 DMSKSSAV

-675 TTMNQIKKA
+675 TTINQIKKA
-684 VANEVDGTP
+684 VANEVDGTS
-693 LEDAQIVYGGV
+693 LEDVQIVYGGV
-704 TSVNADLKEL
+704 TSMNADLKEL

-774 VSWTVPFFSFVIL
+774 VSWAVPFFSFVIL

-801 FKEEVHLGIEQGVI
+801 FKEEVHMGIEQGVI

-863 VILPLFMPA
+863 VILPLFIPA
-872 IIVTFGEGNWWPFR
+872 IIATFGEGNWWPFG

>member
-10 AIAASILALTVIL
+10 AIAAVILALTVVL
-23 SLFSPNVTEL
+23 SLFSPNLTEL

-40 QLPADAVSEKANAI
+40 QLPADAVSERANAI

-61 NNLISMVFTLDHALK
+61 NNSISVVFTLGHALK

-81 QLRTMI
+81 QLRTMV
-87 DKVKKIDGVEDV
+87 DKIKKIDGVEEV

-114 SKDKKTILVPVT
+114 SKDKKTVLIPVT

-138 DDMYKIVPDDLT
+138 DDIYKIVPDDLT

-195 PFIPIVV
+195 PFIPIVI

-255 LANGHEKKE
+255 LANGHDKKE

-356 RPFLFIVITVIITLP
+356 RPFLFIVITVVITLP

-398 EAIKDGFGEGKA
+398 KAIKDGFGEGKA
-410 FPINVVVKGDKELST
+410 FPINVVVKGDKDLTT
-425 ADTIPYLGNVSK
+425 ADTIPYLGNISK

-461 LYIDKQLGLVSDGLD
+461 LYIDKQLGSVSDGLD
-476 KTGKGIADV
+476 KTVKGIADV
-485 QSGLTDIENGM
+485 QSGLTDIENGL

-514 LGDAADGLDKIN
+514 LGDAADGLGKIN

-532 SKQISQTG
+532 GKQISQTG
-540 NTAQTVQTVQTV
+540 NTAQTV

-561 LGQIQTGLEQADQQL
+561 LGQIQIGLEQANQQL
-576 SGQQAQAGTLTESLK
+576 SGQQAQAGTLVESLK
-591 KLAAGVKS
+591 KLAEGVKS

-619 DMSKSSTV
+619 DMSKSSAV

-675 TTMNQIKKA
+675 TTINQIKKA

-704 TSVNADLKEL
+704 TSMNADLKEL

-774 VSWTVPFFSFVIL
+774 VSWAVPFFSFVIL

-801 FKEEVHLGIEQGVI
+801 FKEEVHMGIEQGVI

-863 VILPLFMPA
+863 VILPLFIPA
-872 IIVTFGEGNWWPFR
+872 IIATFGEGNWWPFG
-886 RKKIKE
+886 RKKTKE

>member
-10 AIAASILALTVIL
+10 AIAAIILALTVVL
-23 SLFSPNVTEL
+23 SLFSPNLTEL

-40 QLPADAVSEKANAI
+40 QLPADAVSERANAI

-61 NNLISMVFTLDHALK
+61 NNSISVVVTLDHALK
-76 KETED
+76 KDTED

-87 DKVKKIDGVEDV
+87 DKIKKIDGVEEV

-114 SKDKKTILVPVT
+114 SKDKKTVLIPVT
-126 ITGSDKKAEKIA
+126 ITGSDQKAEKIA
-138 DDMYKIVPDDLT
+138 DDIYKIVPDDLT

-255 LANGHEKKE
+255 LANGHDKKE

-356 RPFLFIVITVIITLP
+356 RPFLFIVITVMITLP

-390 DYKSIKAL
+390 DYQSIKAL

-410 FPINVVVKGDKELST
+410 FPINVVVKGDKDLTT
-425 ADTIPYLGNVSK
+425 ADTIPYLGNISK

-461 LYIDKQLGLVSDGLD
+461 LYIDKQLGSVSDGLD
-476 KTGKGIADV
+476 KTVKGIADV
-485 QSGLTDIENGM
+485 QSGLTDIENGL

-514 LGDAADGLDKIN
+514 LGDAAEGLGKIN

-532 SKQISQTG
+532 SKQMSQTG
-540 NTAQTVQTVQTV
+540 NTAQTV

-561 LGQIQTGLEQADQQL
+561 LGQIQAGLEQANQQL
-576 SGQQAQAGTLTESLK
+576 TGQQAQAGTLTESLK
-591 KLAAGVKS
+591 KLSDGVKS

-607 TDGITASSDMLE
+607 SDGMTASSDMLE

-632 FIPDQVMKDKDF
+632 FIPDQVMKDKNF

-675 TTMNQIKKA
+675 TTINQIKKA
-684 VANEVDGTP
+684 VANEVEGTP
-693 LEDAQIVYGGV
+693 LEDSQIVYGGV
-704 TSVNADLKEL
+704 TSMNADLKEL

-733 LTILFRSMIMPIYM
+733 LTILFRSMIMPVYM

-774 VSWTVPFFSFVIL
+774 ISWAVPFFSFVIL

-801 FKEEVHLGIEQGVI
+801 FKEEVHMGIEQGVV

-863 VILPLFMPA
+863 VILPLFIPA
-872 IIVTFGEGNWWPFR
+872 IIVTFGEGNWWPFG

>member
-10 AIAASILALTVIL
+10 AIAAVILALTVVL
-23 SLFSPNVTEL
+23 GLFSPNLTEL

-40 QLPADAVSEKANAI
+40 QLPADAVSERANAI

-61 NNLISMVFTLDHALK
+61 NNSISIVFTLDHALK

-87 DKVKKIDGVEDV
+87 DKVKKIDGVEEV
-99 TSPLTAEK
+99 TSPLTADK

-114 SKDKKTILVPVT
+114 SKDKKTLLIPVT

-138 DDMYKIVPDDLT
+138 DDIYKIVPNDLT

-255 LANGHEKKE
+255 LANGHDKKE

-390 DYKSIKAL
+390 DYKSVKAL

-410 FPINVVVKGDKELST
+410 FPINVVVKGDKDLTT
-425 ADTIPYLGNVSK
+425 ADTIPYLGNISK
-437 AIEKVDH
+437 AIEKVEH

-461 LYIDKQLGLVSDGLD
+461 LYIDKQLGSVSDGLD
-476 KTGKGIADV
+476 KTVKGIADV
-485 QSGLTDIENGM
+485 QSGLTDIENGL
-496 NQMAGQTGSA
+496 NQMAGQTVSA

-514 LGDAADGLDKIN
+514 LGDAADGLGKIN

-532 SKQISQTG
+532 SKQISQSG
-540 NTAQTVQTVQTV
+540 NTAQTV

-561 LGQIQTGLEQADQQL
+561 LGQIQSGLEQANQQL

-591 KLAAGVKS
+591 KLAGGVKS

-607 TDGITASSDMLE
+607 SDGITASSDMLE

-650 YSFADGKGVQLSVVL
+650 YSFEDGKGVQLSVVL

-675 TTMNQIKKA
+675 TTINQIKKA

-693 LEDAQIVYGGV
+693 LEDAQIVYGGI

-774 VSWTVPFFSFVIL
+774 VSWAVPFFSFVIL

-801 FKEEVHLGIEQGVI
+801 FKEEVHLGIAQGVV

-863 VILPLFMPA
+863 VILPLFIPA
-872 IIVTFGEGNWWPFR
+872 IIMTFGEGNWWPFG

>member
-10 AIAASILALTVIL
+10 AIAAVILALTVVL
-23 SLFSPNVTEL
+23 SLFSPNLTEL

-40 QLPADAVSEKANAI
+40 QLPADAVSERANAI

-61 NNLISMVFTLDHALK
+61 NNSISVVFTLGHALK

-81 QLRTMI
+81 QLRPMV
-87 DKVKKIDGVEDV
+87 DKIKKIDGVEEV

-114 SKDKKTILVPVT
+114 SKDKKTVLIPVT

-138 DDMYKIVPDDLT
+138 DDIYKIVPDDLT

-195 PFIPIVV
+195 PFIPIVI

-255 LANGHEKKE
+255 LANGHDKKE

-356 RPFLFIVITVIITLP
+356 RPFLFIVITIVITLP

-398 EAIKDGFGEGKA
+398 KAIKDGFGEGKA
-410 FPINVVVKGDKELST
+410 FPINVVVKGDKDLTT
-425 ADTIPYLGNVSK
+425 ADTIPYLGNISK

-461 LYIDKQLGLVSDGLD
+461 LYIDKQLGSVSDGLD
-476 KTGKGIADV
+476 KTVKGIADV
-485 QSGLTDIENGM
+485 QSGLTDIENGL

-514 LGDAADGLDKIN
+514 LGDAADGLGKIN

-532 SKQISQTG
+532 GKQISQTG
-540 NTAQTVQTVQTV
+540 NTAQTV

-561 LGQIQTGLEQADQQL
+561 LGQIQIGLEQANQQL
-576 SGQQAQAGTLTESLK
+576 SGQQAKAGTLVESLK
-591 KLAAGVKS
+591 KLAEGVKS

-619 DMSKSSTV
+619 DMSKSSAV

-675 TTMNQIKKA
+675 TTINQIKKA
-684 VANEVDGTP
+684 VANEVDGTS
-693 LEDAQIVYGGV
+693 LEDVQIVYGGV
-704 TSVNADLKEL
+704 TSMNADLKEL

-774 VSWTVPFFSFVIL
+774 VSWAVPFFSFVIL

-801 FKEEVHLGIEQGVI
+801 FKEEVHMGIEQGVI

-863 VILPLFMPA
+863 VILPLFIPA
-872 IIVTFGEGNWWPFR
+872 IIATFGEGNWWPFG
-886 RKKIKE
+886 RKKTKE

>member
-10 AIAASILALTVIL
+10 AIAAVILALTVIL

-61 NNLISMVFTLDHALK
+61 NNSISMVLTLDHALK
-76 KETED
+76 KDTED

-87 DKVKKIDGVEDV
+87 DKIKKIDGVEGV

-114 SKDKKTILVPVT
+114 SKDKKTVLVPVT

-138 DDMYKIVPDDLT
+138 DDMYKVVPDDVT

-255 LANGHEKKE
+255 LANGYDKKE

-371 FILTYDDQISFDS
+371 FILAYDDQISFDS

-390 DYKSIKAL
+390 DYQSVKAL

-410 FPINVVVKGDKELST
+410 FPVNVIVKGDKELTT

-453 PTGEKIKD
+453 PTGDTIKD
-461 LYIDKQLGLVSDGLD
+461 LYIDKQLNSVSDGLD
-476 KTGKGIADV
+476 KTAKGITDV
-485 QSGLTDIENGM
+485 QSGLTDIENGL

-506 SNSSSGGS
+506 SDSSSGGS
-514 LGDAADGLDKIN
+514 LGDAADGLGKIN

-540 NTAQTVQTVQTV
+540 NTAQTV

-591 KLAAGVKS
+591 KLAGGVKS

-607 TDGITASSDMLE
+607 SDGMSASSDMLE
-619 DMSKSSTV
+619 NMGKSSSV

-632 FIPDQVMKDKDF
+632 FIPDQVMKDKGF

-650 YSFADGKGVQLSVVL
+650 YSFADGKGVKLSVVL

-675 TTMNQIKKA
+675 TTINQIKKA

-714 STTDF
+714 STADF

-774 VSWTVPFFSFVIL
+774 VSWAVPFFSFVIL

-815 RSMSKMGSV
+815 KSMSKMGSV

>member
-10 AIAASILALTVIL
+10 AIAAVILALTVVL
-23 SLFSPNVTEL
+23 SLFSPNLTEL

-40 QLPADAVSEKANAI
+40 QLPADAVSERANAI

-61 NNLISMVFTLDHALK
+61 NNSISVVFTLDHALK

-81 QLRTMI
+81 QLRTMV
-87 DKVKKIDGVEDV
+87 DKIKKIDGVEEV

-114 SKDKKTILVPVT
+114 SKDKKTVLIPVT

-138 DDMYKIVPDDLT
+138 DDIYKIVPDNLT

-195 PFIPIVV
+195 PFIPIVI

-255 LANGHEKKE
+255 LANGHDKKE

-398 EAIKDGFGEGKA
+398 KAIKDGFGEGKA
-410 FPINVVVKGDKELST
+410 FPINVVVKGDKDLTT
-425 ADTIPYLGNVSK
+425 ADTIPYLGNISK

-461 LYIDKQLGLVSDGLD
+461 LYIDKQLGSVSDGLD
-476 KTGKGIADV
+476 KTVKGIADV
-485 QSGLTDIENGM
+485 QSGLTDIENGL

-514 LGDAADGLDKIN
+514 LGDAADGLGKIN

-540 NTAQTVQTVQTV
+540 NTAQTVQ
-552 QQLTAISGQ
+552 QLTAISGQ
-561 LGQIQTGLEQADQQL
+561 LGQIQIGLEQANQQL
-576 SGQQAQAGTLTESLK
+576 SGQQAQAGTLAESLK
-591 KLAAGVKS
+591 KLAEGVKS

-644 KKSIDQ
+644 KKSIAQ

-675 TTMNQIKKA
+675 TTINQIKKA

-704 TSVNADLKEL
+704 TSMNADLKEL

-774 VSWTVPFFSFVIL
+774 VSWAVPFFSFVIL

-801 FKEEVHLGIEQGVI
+801 FKEEVHMGIEQGVI

-863 VILPLFMPA
+863 VILPLFIPA
-872 IIVTFGEGNWWPFR
+872 IIATFGEGNWWPFG
-886 RKKIKE
+886 RKKTKE

>member
-10 AIAASILALTVIL
+10 AIAAVILALTVVL
-23 SLFSPNVTEL
+23 SLFSPNLTEL

-40 QLPADAVSEKANAI
+40 QLPADAVSERANAI

-61 NNLISMVFTLDHALK
+61 SNSISVVFTLDHALK
-76 KETED
+76 KDTED

-87 DKVKKIDGVEDV
+87 DKIKKIDGVEEV

-114 SKDKKTILVPVT
+114 SKDKKTVLIPVT

-138 DDMYKIVPDDLT
+138 DDIYKIVPDDLT

-255 LANGHEKKE
+255 LANGHDKKE

-356 RPFLFIVITVIITLP
+356 RPFLFIVITVMITLP

-410 FPINVVVKGDKELST
+410 FPINVVVKGDKDLTT
-425 ADTIPYLGNVSK
+425 ADTIPYLGNISK

-444 VDSVMTITQ
+444 VDSVLTITQ

-461 LYIDKQLGLVSDGLD
+461 LYIDKQLGSVSDGLD
-476 KTGKGIADV
+476 KTVKGIADV
-485 QSGLTDIENGM
+485 QSGLTDIENGL

-514 LGDAADGLDKIN
+514 LGDAAEGLGKIN

-540 NTAQTVQTVQTV
+540 NTAQTVQ
-552 QQLTAISGQ
+552 QLTAISGQ
-561 LGQIQTGLEQADQQL
+561 LGQIQTGLEQANQQL
-576 SGQQAQAGTLTESLK
+576 TGQQAQAGTLTESLK
-591 KLAAGVKS
+591 KLADGVKS

-607 TDGITASSDMLE
+607 SDGISASSDMLE

-650 YSFADGKGVQLSVVL
+650 YSFADGKGVELSVVL

-675 TTMNQIKKA
+675 TTINQIKKA
-684 VANEVDGTP
+684 VANEVEGTP
-693 LEDAQIVYGGV
+693 LEDSQIVYGGV
-704 TSVNADLKEL
+704 TSMNADLKEL

-733 LTILFRSMIMPIYM
+733 LTILFRSMIMPVYM

-774 VSWTVPFFSFVIL
+774 ISWAVPFFSFVIL

-801 FKEEVHLGIEQGVI
+801 FKEEVHMGIEQGVV

-863 VILPLFMPA
+863 VILPLFIPA
-872 IIVTFGEGNWWPFR
+872 IIVTFGEGNWWPFG

>member
-10 AIAASILALTVIL
+10 AIAAVILALTVVL
-23 SLFSPNVTEL
+23 SLFSPNLTEL

-40 QLPADAVSEKANAI
+40 QLPADAVSERANAI

-61 NNLISMVFTLDHALK
+61 NNSISVVFTLGHALK

-81 QLRTMI
+81 QLRTMV
-87 DKVKKIDGVEDV
+87 DKIKKIDGVEEV

-114 SKDKKTILVPVT
+114 SKDKKTVLIPVT

-138 DDMYKIVPDDLT
+138 DDIYKIVPDDLT

-195 PFIPIVV
+195 PFIPIVI

-255 LANGHEKKE
+255 LANGHDKKE

-398 EAIKDGFGEGKA
+398 KAIKDGFGEGKA
-410 FPINVVVKGDKELST
+410 FPINVVVKGDKDLTT
-425 ADTIPYLGNVSK
+425 ADTIPYLGNISK

-461 LYIDKQLGLVSDGLD
+461 LYIDKQLGSVSDGLD
-476 KTGKGIADV
+476 KTVKGIADV
-485 QSGLTDIENGM
+485 QSGLTDIENGL

-514 LGDAADGLDKIN
+514 LGDAADGLGKIN

-540 NTAQTVQTVQTV
+540 NTAQTVQ
-552 QQLTAISGQ
+552 QLTAISGQ
-561 LGQIQTGLEQADQQL
+561 LGQIQTGLEQANQQL
-576 SGQQAQAGTLTESLK
+576 SGQQAQAGTLAESLK
-591 KLAAGVKS
+591 KLVEGVKS

-607 TDGITASSDMLE
+607 TDGITASSEMLE

-675 TTMNQIKKA
+675 TTINQIKKA
-684 VANEVDGTP
+684 AANEVDGTP

-704 TSVNADLKEL
+704 TSMNADLKEL

-774 VSWTVPFFSFVIL
+774 VSWAVPFFSFVIL

-801 FKEEVHLGIEQGVI
+801 FKEEVHMGIEQGVI

-863 VILPLFMPA
+863 VILPLFIPA
-872 IIVTFGEGNWWPFR
+872 IIATFGEGNWWPFG
-886 RKKIKE
+886 RKKTKE

>member
-10 AIAASILALTVIL
+10 AIAAVILALTVAL
-23 SLFSPNVTEL
+23 SLFSPNLTEL

-40 QLPADAVSEKANAI
+40 QLPADAVSERANAI

-61 NNLISMVFTLDHALK
+61 NNSISVVFTLDHALK

-81 QLRTMI
+81 QLRTMV
-87 DKVKKIDGVEDV
+87 DKIKKIDGVEEV

-114 SKDKKTILVPVT
+114 SKDKKTVLIPVT

-138 DDMYKIVPDDLT
+138 DDIYKIVPDDLT

-195 PFIPIVV
+195 PFIPIVI

-255 LANGHEKKE
+255 LANGHDKKE

-398 EAIKDGFGEGKA
+398 KAIKDGFGEGKA
-410 FPINVVVKGDKELST
+410 FPINVVVKGDKDLTT
-425 ADTIPYLGNVSK
+425 ADTIPYLGNISK

-461 LYIDKQLGLVSDGLD
+461 LYIDKQLGSVSDGLD
-476 KTGKGIADV
+476 KTVKGIADV
-485 QSGLTDIENGM
+485 QRGLTDIENGL

-514 LGDAADGLDKIN
+514 LGDAADGLGKIN

-540 NTAQTVQTVQTV
+540 NTAQTVQ
-552 QQLTAISGQ
+552 QLTAISGQ
-561 LGQIQTGLEQADQQL
+561 LGQIQTGLEQANQQL
-576 SGQQAQAGTLTESLK
+576 SGQQAQAGTLAESLK
-591 KLAAGVKS
+591 KLAEGVKS

-675 TTMNQIKKA
+675 TTINQIKKA
-684 VANEVDGTP
+684 AANEVDGTP

-704 TSVNADLKEL
+704 TSMNADLKEL

-774 VSWTVPFFSFVIL
+774 VSWAVPFFSFVIL

-801 FKEEVHLGIEQGVI
+801 FKEEVHMGIEQGVI

-863 VILPLFMPA
+863 VILPLFIPA
-872 IIVTFGEGNWWPFR
+872 IIATFGEGNWWPFG
-886 RKKIKE
+886 RKKTKE